1 MDEAQAE
8 AQFVEVGQSCE
19 AIRAQATA
27 VECEESMPVKLS
39 GPADVG
45 VDQDLHATSMGL
57 SVAEA
62 EEGVDDDAENL
73 GHGSEE
79 DSAQQHCHEI
89 EDEPGFRCV
98 AGEVNSDDLDVERVL
113 KEFAAKLKLL
123 MSRGGG
129 HGSNSEI
136 FEKDMDSFR
145 RLAESMSTADLQD
158 KLNKLVAQMDHA
170 EGLRP
175 MSDGRKAVQVV
186 HTGSV
191 PLSMYSPEYW
201 QKCFPEMFPYGD
213 GVYGILRDA
222 PLTFREWASYLLE
235 RAELEYDDE
244 ESGVEAWRCGPRF
257 RPPSVP
263 RWAGDLNFLSVA
275 CDTWKR
281 MEMVRLASAHVKRKK
296 FKQSLQAVLK
306 CTSDRLKVAVT
317 SLGDNAN
324 LGDVMRSSVVDAN
337 IRDAISQL
345 LFFSSEVV
353 GTDGAR
359 QQLRHEQNGAMLM
372 LPGTVLWKVMASI
385 SVFVV

>member
-1 MDEAQAE
+1 MDRAQWAEVPRAAYVRAARFLVEHNVAYCHLHVDEAQAE

-45 VDQDLHATSMGL
+45 LDQDLHATTTAL

-129 HGSNSEI
+129 PGSNSEI

-145 RLAESMSTADLQD
+145 RLAESMSAADLQD

-235 RAELEYDDE
+235 RTELEYDDE

-257 RPPSVP
+257 RPPSIS
-263 RWAGDLNFLSVA
+263 RWAGDLNF
-275 CDTWKR
+275 
-281 MEMVRLASAHVKRKK
+281 
-296 FKQSLQAVLK
+296 F
-306 CTSDRLKVAVT
+306 
-317 SLGDNAN
+317 
-324 LGDVMRSSVVDAN
+324 
-337 IRDAISQL
+337 ISCL
-345 LFFSSEVV
+345 
-353 GTDGAR
+353 
-359 QQLRHEQNGAMLM
+359 
-372 LPGTVLWKVMASI
+372 
-385 SVFVV
+385 